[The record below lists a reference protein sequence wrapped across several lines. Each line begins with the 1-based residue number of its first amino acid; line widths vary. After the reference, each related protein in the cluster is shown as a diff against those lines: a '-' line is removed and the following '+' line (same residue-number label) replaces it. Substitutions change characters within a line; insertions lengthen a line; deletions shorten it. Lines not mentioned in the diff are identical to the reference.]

1 MHYEPRFSDPLFKT
15 QNPSHPQYMP
25 AVFKA
30 ETGRLRVAPRIQK
43 RIRLRCAQR
52 SRNVG
57 IGDAL
62 PAWRSFVQHQR
73 TRTSGC
79 DGDKLSKRLQNA
91 LGRID
96 QFDDGQYDR
105 SDDQRELHRVIHSAC
120 LPDMYQDTL
129 EQNKARLFREFQ
141 IDEINKAVMANWP
154 RRFGKSFALAQIA
167 AAYVYT
173 QPDTEVLI
181 YSTSKETSQAMLAA
195 VRIMLRAASLTGD
208 ESCIRGKGSKQR
220 VEVITPE
227 GDKNLCICYACSEQV
242 SFDICRFF
250 LHETDPDREIECSV
264 PSDLYFSADSRGVW
278 K

>member
-1 MHYEPRFSDPLFKT
+1 
-15 QNPSHPQYMP
+15 MP
-25 AVFKA
+25 AVFKPQA
-30 ETGRLRVAPRIQK
+30 GRLRVAPRIQK
-43 RIRLRCAQR
+43 RVRLQCVRR
-52 SRNVG
+52 SRNIG
-57 IGDAL
+57 IGNAL
-62 PAWRSFVQHQR
+62 PGWRSFARNQNI
-73 TRTSGC
+73 RTSGTQ
-79 DGDKLSKRLQNA
+79 GDVLSKRLQHA
-91 LGRID
+91 LERID
-96 QFDDGQYDR
+96 KFDNGQYDR
-105 SDDQRELHRVIHSAC
+105 SDDQRELHRVIHAAC
-120 LPDMYQDTL
+120 LPDMYGDTL

-227 GDKNLCICYACSEQV
+227 DDKNLCICYACSEQV
-242 SFDICRFF
+242 SFIAIIFCCVYFT
-250 LHETDPDREIECSV
+250 ETLKSEGE
-264 PSDLYFSADSRGVW
+264 G
-278 K
+278 KM